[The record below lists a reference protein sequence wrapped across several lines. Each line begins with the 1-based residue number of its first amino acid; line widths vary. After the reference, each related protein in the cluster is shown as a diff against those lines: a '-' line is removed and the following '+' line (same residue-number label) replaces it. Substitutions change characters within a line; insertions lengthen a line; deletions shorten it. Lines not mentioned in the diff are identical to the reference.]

1 MIFDDEFIESLPEDN
16 WKALEK
22 IFKHFEVCHERQ
34 GVDQEDNSANYS
46 TLVEAYSF
54 LVAFLEKIGFPDKLP
69 EIDIKDKEANI
80 NEILGAFYGTL
91 PKHIETL
98 ENKLNKSIFIDSK
111 SRFAAKLG
119 TGFAYEFSEGDLNKV
134 QTSIN
139 ELRDLISG
147 SEIIEDNHKQRLL
160 KRLERLQ
167 NELHKKM
174 SDLDRFWGF
183 VGDAGVVIGKFG
195 KDAKPFTDRIKN
207 IMNIVWRTQARAEE
221 LESGSPNP
229 FLKQNNES
237 DE

>member
-1 MIFDDEFIESLPEDN
+1 MEPFTKNLSLN
-16 WKALEK
+16 
-22 IFKHFEVCHERQ
+22 
-34 GVDQEDNSANYS
+34 
-46 TLVEAYSF
+46 
-54 LVAFLEKIGFPDKLP
+54 
-69 EIDIKDKEANI
+69 
-80 NEILGAFYGTL
+80 
-91 PKHIETL
+91 
-98 ENKLNKSIFIDSK
+98 
-111 SRFAAKLG
+111 
-119 TGFAYEFSEGDLNKV
+119 

-147 SEIIEDNHKQRLL
+147 SEVIEENHKQRLL

-167 NELHKKM
+167 SELHKKM

-183 VGDAGVVIGKFG
+183 VGDAGVVMGKFG
-195 KDAKPFTDRIKN
+195 EDAKPFTDRIKD